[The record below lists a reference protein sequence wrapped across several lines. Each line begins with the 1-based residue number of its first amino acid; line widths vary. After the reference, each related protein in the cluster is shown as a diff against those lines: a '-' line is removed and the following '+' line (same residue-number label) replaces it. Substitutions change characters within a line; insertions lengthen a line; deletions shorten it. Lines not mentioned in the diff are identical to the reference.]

1 MVEPTAPSTL
11 DKLATL
17 TGQAAL
23 YIPVGGQMVQ
33 IASVGLHALAA
44 FLDSKEANADLAE
57 LDRVHAD
64 YQRRIALAKD
74 PNS

>member
-1 MVEPTAPSTL
+1 MPDQNQPSTL

-23 YIPVGGQMVQ
+23 FIPVAGQMVQ
-33 IASVGLHALAA
+33 IASVGLHVLAA
-44 FLDSKEANADLAE
+44 FLDSSGADLSQLDKTHAE
-57 LDRVHAD
+57 
-64 YQRRIALAKD
+64 YQARIAKAND

>member
-1 MVEPTAPSTL
+1 MADQNPSTL
-11 DKLATL
+11 DKLAAI

-23 YIPVGGQMVQ
+23 FIPVAGQMVQ

-44 FLDSKEANADLAE
+44 FLDSSGADLSE
-57 LDRVHAD
+57 LDKTHAE

-74 PNS
+74 PTT